1 VWVLAVGDVSRR
13 VWPWFSAPSLGTIL
27 VCFFANCKVGDDL
40 DGYLYVC
47 SWQIEIA
54 ISSLYKST
62 MGNWIYVDIAS
73 VWYDHVDSSTWSPIM
88 LENLMEEI
96 VIMRLC
102 Q

>member
-1 VWVLAVGDVSRR
+1 
-13 VWPWFSAPSLGTIL
+13 
-27 VCFFANCKVGDDL
+27 
-40 DGYLYVC
+40 VC

-62 MGNWIYVDIAS
+62 MGNRIYVDIAS

-96 VIMRLC
+96 VTMR
-102 Q
+102 